1 MRDFEMVVL
10 HCIIYYNSQR
20 VLESFPY
27 TTEMISADI
36 KPYASSIWNW
46 SKSQIGANLIP
57 TDSKTLILTLLPR
70 TTGKFNRDGLRV
82 NKLRYHCD
90 GFTEQYLSGGTCT
103 VAYNP
108 EDVSS
113 IWLVDKG
120 HYTEFTLIESRFK
133 DKTIAQ
139 VQELQVHQKTIAK
152 SVERDNLQ
160 AQISLA
166 NHIEAIVNSAGNS
179 GDVRLK
185 DIRTTRKREE
195 NKQHR
200 DYMKE
205 GVNYD

>member
-1 MRDFEMVVL
+1 M
-10 HCIIYYNSQR
+10 
-20 VLESFPY
+20 
-27 TTEMISADI
+27 
-36 KPYASSIWNW
+36 
-46 SKSQIGANLIP
+46 
-57 TDSKTLILTLLPR
+57 
-70 TTGKFNRDGLRV
+70 RV

-90 GFTEQYLSGGTCT
+90 GFTEQYLSGGTVT

-139 VQELQVHQKTIAK
+139 VQEVQTSQKNIIKEAEHEK
-152 SVERDNLQ
+152 LQ
-160 AQISLA
+160 AQIQLA
-166 NHIEAIVNSAGNS
+166 NHIEAIANGAGSS

-185 DIRTTRKREE
+185 DIRTTRKREQ
-195 NKQHR
+195 NKNHR